1 MKRVV
6 FGLLTLV
13 LLGSCAKDQTD
24 VKAFDPAGMDL
35 SVRPGDDFYKYVNGN
50 WQKNN
55 PVPPAYSEWGSFT
68 ILFDENLQKL
78 KSIMEE
84 AAAKTDAEKGSNV
97 QKIGDFYASGMDTN
111 KINSEG
117 VRGLQEELDLINN
130 IKTKQDVEAVI
141 ARLHQYGIGPLFSIF
156 KEQDPQKS
164 DMVTIWLY
172 QGGYGLPDR
181 DYYLQ
186 DDGRSQEIRAAY
198 TKHVTNMFELMGES
212 PEVAARST
220 QTVLKIETN
229 LAQSAMTNIE
239 ERDPKATCNRMNIAG
254 LQKIAKG
261 YDWPGYFTAI
271 GLSRI
276 DTFNV
281 AQPKFFAKVGQL
293 IRTIAPEDWKPYLK
307 WHLIHATASKLDTN
321 FVNENFEF
329 YGKFLNGSQ
338 ELMPRWK
345 RVLNSTSN
353 SLDEIVGQIYVEKY
367 FPPEAKT
374 RALELVENLKVAF
387 GERIRNLD
395 WMSPETKEKA
405 LAKLGTFAVK
415 IGYPDKWQDFSG
427 LEVTRDSYVRNTLNA
442 DHFKFVRDMAKVGKP
457 VDRTEWFIPPQ
468 MVNAFYNPPLNEIVF
483 PAAILQ
489 PPFFNFKADDAVNY
503 GGIGMV
509 IGHEMTHGFDD
520 QGRQY
525 DKDGNLKDWW
535 TKADE
540 EEFNRRAEVLI
551 NQFNQFVPVDTFHVN
566 GKLTL
571 GENIADLGGML
582 IAYDAMQKALEGK
595 KVKTIDGFT
604 PQQRFFLAQAQIW
617 RENSRDEYTKLLVKT
632 DPHSPAK
639 FRVNGPD
646 ANIDVF
652 YEIFNIQPTDKMFVA
667 PENRAKIW

>member
-1 MKRVV
+1 MKRIV
-6 FGLLTLV
+6 FGLL
-13 LLGSCAKDQTD
+13 LLSLLCGCAKDKTA

-55 PVPPAYSEWGSFT
+55 PIPPAYSEWGSFS
-68 ILFDENLQKL
+68 ILFDENFQKL
-78 KSIMEE
+78 KTIMEE
-84 AAAKTDAEKGSNV
+84 AAADTQAVAGSNS

-111 KINSEG
+111 KINAEG
-117 VRGLQEELDLINN
+117 VSGLQEEIDLIAK
-130 IKTKQDVEAVI
+130 IRTAKDARAVV
-141 ARLHQYGIGPLFSIF
+141 ARLHQYGINPLFNIF
-156 KEQDPQKS
+156 KEQDPLKS
-164 DMVTIWLY
+164 EMVTVWLY

-181 DYYLQ
+181 DYYVQ
-186 DDGRSQEIRAAY
+186 NDGRSQEIRAAY
-198 TKHVTNMFELMGES
+198 QKHLVRMFELMGES
-212 PEVAARST
+212 PEAAQKSM
-220 QTVLKIETN
+220 QTVMKIETD
-229 LAQSAMTNIE
+229 LAKSAMTNIE

-261 YDWPGYFTAI
+261 YDWPVYFQTI
-271 GLSRI
+271 GLSQI

-281 AQPKFFAKVGQL
+281 AQPKFFAQVGKMIAKVK
-293 IRTIAPEDWKPYLK
+293 PEEWQTYLK

-321 FVNENFEF
+321 FVNENFAF
-329 YGKFLNGSQ
+329 YGKFLNGTP
-338 ELMPRWK
+338 ELLPRWK

-353 SLDEIVGQIYVEKY
+353 SLDEVVGQIYVDKY

-374 RALELVENLKVAF
+374 RALELVENLKLAF
-387 GERIRNLD
+387 GERIKNLD

-427 LEVTRDSYVRNTLNA
+427 LEISRDSYVRNTLNA
-442 DHFKFVRDMAKVGKP
+442 DRFKFARDMAKVGKP

-489 PPFFNFKADDAVNY
+489 PPFFNFEADDAINY

-525 DKDGNLKDWW
+525 DKDGNLQDWW

-540 EEFNRRAEVLI
+540 EEFNKRAEVLI
-551 NQFNQFVPVDTFHVN
+551 QQFNQFVPVDTFHVN

-582 IAYDAMQKALEGK
+582 IAYDALQKALEGK
-595 KVKTIDGFT
+595 KIKPIDGFT
-604 PQQRFFLAQAQIW
+604 PQQRFFLSQAQIW
-617 RENSRDEYTKLLVKT
+617 HENARDEYIKLLVKT
-632 DPHSPAK
+632 DPHSPAQ
-639 FRVNGPD
+639 FRVNGPVS
-646 ANIDVF
+646 NIEVF
-652 YEIFNIQPTDKMFVA
+652 YTAFNIQPTDSLYIA

>member
-1 MKRVV
+1 MKRVIA
-6 FGLLTLV
+6 GLLALV
-13 LLGSCAKDQTD
+13 LFGGCAKDKTS

-35 SVRPGDDFYKYVNGN
+35 TIRPGDDFYQYVNGN

-55 PVPPAYSEWGSFT
+55 PIPSAYSQWGSFT
-68 ILFDENLQKL
+68 ILFDENFQKL

-84 AAAKTDAEKGSNV
+84 AASRTDAEKGSNV

-117 VRGLQEELDLINN
+117 VSGLQEELDLIAN
-130 IKTKQDVEAVI
+130 IKTQEDIEKI
-141 ARLHQYGIGPLFSIF
+141 ISRFHQYGIGALFFIF
-156 KEQDPQKS
+156 KEQDPQRS
-164 DMVTIWLY
+164 DMVTVWLY

-181 DYYLQ
+181 DYYVLN
-186 DDGRSQEIRAAY
+186 DGHSKEIRAAY
-198 TKHVTNMFELMGES
+198 LKHLTRMFELMGDS
-212 PEVAARST
+212 PEIAGKSA
-220 QTVLKIETN
+220 QTVMKIETA
-229 LAQSAMTNIE
+229 LAQSAMTNVE
-239 ERDPKATCNRMNIAG
+239 ERDPQATCNRMNVAG

-261 YDWPGYFTAI
+261 YDWPGYFEAI
-271 GLSRI
+271 GLARI

-281 AQPKFFAKVGQL
+281 AQPKFFTQVGKMIGKV
-293 IRTIAPEDWKPYLK
+293 KPAEWQTYLK

-321 FVNENFEF
+321 FVNENFAF
-329 YGKFLNGSQ
+329 YGKFLNGTP

-353 SLDEIVGQIYVEKY
+353 SLDEVVGQIYVEKY

-374 RALELVENLKVAF
+374 RALELVENLKLAF
-387 GERIRNLD
+387 GERIKNLD

-405 LAKLGTFAVK
+405 LEKLGTFAVK

-427 LEVTRDSYVRNTLNA
+427 LEISRDSYVRNTLNA
-442 DHFKFVRDMAKVGKP
+442 DHFKFARDMAKVGKP

-489 PPFFNFKADDAVNY
+489 PPFFNFEADDAINY

-525 DKDGNLKDWW
+525 DKDGNLNAWW
-535 TKADE
+535 TKTDE
-540 EEFNRRAEVLI
+540 EEFNKRTEVLVR
-551 NQFNQFVPVDTFHVN
+551 QFDQFVPVDTFHVN

-582 IAYDAMQKALEGK
+582 IAYDALQKAIAGK
-595 KVKTIDGFT
+595 KVKAIDGFT
-604 PQQRFFLAQAQIW
+604 PEQRFFLSQAQIW
-617 RENSRDEYTKLLVKT
+617 RSNIRDEYAKLLVKT

-639 FRVNGPD
+639 FRVNGPVS
-646 ANIDVF
+646 NIDAF
-652 YEIFNIQPTDKMFVA
+652 YTAFNIQPTDKLYLA
-667 PENRAKIW
+667 PESRARIW